1 MEDIANELGINCD
14 GVEQYLNTMTG
25 EFVTIIDSDI
35 SGIENDE
42 ELLNDIAN
50 SRNYVLL
57 PSKYDIHEYSIMSYF
72 AESVQDEGKQNK
84 LFFALDG
91 KGAFRYFKDV
101 LFQNGLEADYYEFRH
116 QAYIDIAQSWCE
128 ENDIPY
134 VVKKHY

>member
-1 MEDIANELGINCD
+1 M
-14 GVEQYLNTMTG
+14 
-25 EFVTIIDSDI
+25 SD
-35 SGIENDE
+35 
-42 ELLNDIAN
+42 
-50 SRNYVLL
+50 
-57 PSKYDIHEYSIMSYF
+57 F

-116 QAYIDIAQSWCE
+116 QAYIDIAQSWCK

-134 VVKKHY
+134 VVKKTCSD